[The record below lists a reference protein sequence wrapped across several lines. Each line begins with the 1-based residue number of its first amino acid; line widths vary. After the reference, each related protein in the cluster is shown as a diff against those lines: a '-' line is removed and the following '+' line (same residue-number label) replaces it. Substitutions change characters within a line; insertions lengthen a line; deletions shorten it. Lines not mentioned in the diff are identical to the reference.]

1 MRHIIRTLIPA
12 HSFLA
17 LIVTTSLGVQVS
29 SSLVIPAEQAGVRTV
44 GGRVEGGW
52 NLWSDGR
59 VGQRVKISRTGLYTV
74 VIRAWGSPAGGTWP
88 EMALLVDGLEVKFV
102 SVDRNRPA
110 DYRFALDLEE
120 GSHEVA
126 AGFLNDARVGS
137 EDRNLYLERITIVAP
152 PGSAAPV
159 ALVGKEDAEDAARRE
174 RAVVAATGPA
184 IDRNRKSDAVVR
196 VVDSAGQPIEGAR
209 ITVNQTG
216 HEFLFGCNIYGF
228 DQARTAAQNAEYK
241 RRFAELF
248 NYATVGFYWRWYETE
263 RGRPRY
269 ANTDKVV
276 AWCAEH
282 GIRMKGHPLLW
293 GDEAG
298 IPFWSAGQPD
308 SGVQQERVR
317 AIMSRYHGKI
327 GFYEVV
333 NEPSHQPLPRIDEPY
348 RWARAA
354 DPDAYLIVNDYHVL
368 ADGAPQFFR
377 LLTKAI
383 HDGVPFDGIGIQAHE
398 PHTMR
403 FPLRQVQTILD
414 RYATLGKELHIT
426 EFTPCSGGDP
436 ITESHVEGV
445 WDEAAQADY
454 AVKFYRVC
462 FAHPALRAITWWD
475 LSDRNSW
482 LKGGGMLRA
491 DMTPKPVYDQLWRL
505 IHDEWTTR
513 LAGTTDASGQLAFRG
528 FHGGYRITAEA
539 RGRAVTQPFT
549 LTKGKA
555 QELRLALP
563 SAD

>member
-17 LIVTTSLGVQVS
+17 LIVTTSLGCQVS

-276 AWCAEH
+276 AWCTEH

-308 SGVQQERVR
+308 SG
-317 AIMSRYHGKI
+317 SSKSGC
-327 GFYEVV
+327 
-333 NEPSHQPLPRIDEPY
+333 
-348 RWARAA
+348 AR
-354 DPDAYLIVNDYHVL
+354 
-368 ADGAPQFFR
+368 
-377 LLTKAI
+377 
-383 HDGVPFDGIGIQAHE
+383 
-398 PHTMR
+398 
-403 FPLRQVQTILD
+403 
-414 RYATLGKELHIT
+414 
-426 EFTPCSGGDP
+426 S
-436 ITESHVEGV
+436 
-445 WDEAAQADY
+445 
-454 AVKFYRVC
+454 
-462 FAHPALRAITWWD
+462 
-475 LSDRNSW
+475 
-482 LKGGGMLRA
+482 
-491 DMTPKPVYDQLWRL
+491 
-505 IHDEWTTR
+505 
-513 LAGTTDASGQLAFRG
+513 
-528 FHGGYRITAEA
+528 
-539 RGRAVTQPFT
+539 
-549 LTKGKA
+549 
-555 QELRLALP
+555 
-563 SAD
+563 